1 MSQFFQIHPENPQK
15 RLIAQAASIMQEG
28 GVIVYPTDSCYALGC
43 HIGDKSAIDRI
54 RTIRQVEARHDF
66 TLVCRDLTEVGQYA
80 KLDNQAFRLIKNA
93 SPGPFTFILPATAEV
108 PKRLLNKK
116 RKTIG
121 IRIADNLIVQHLLGS
136 LLEPIMSSTLHLP
149 GDEYP
154 LMDPYEMREILEHQ
168 VDLVID
174 GGYCGIEPTTV
185 VNLTEIPALLI
196 RQGKGDASTFIG

>member
-43 HIGDKSAIDRI
+43 HIGDKNAIDRI
-54 RTIRQVEARHDF
+54 RAIRQVEARHDF